1 MAGLLDIFGTGGSD
15 TMGLL
20 GMSPADISRNRDDAQ
35 AQALYALAGRLFQGG
50 NTGQSIAEGLQ
61 LGQRAYKGGMQETLQ
76 GQLQNFQLQELLRK
90 REEDKAKRQLEQQA
104 LMRQQGIESEITKAY
119 RPQTFADTP
128 LTNMMGQEVAGP
140 NEPQEAGIGLAQL
153 APKLMATPEG
163 RKALTELMASQKA
176 MAGETTTLAEN
187 ATLIRTDPFTGQ
199 TKIVAQGAPKREPV
213 PTSIA
218 EYNLA
223 KTQGFEGT
231 LLDYEKSKKGFTYQD
246 VGNAII
252 QLDSSG
258 KEVSRIPK
266 GRAPEGPVSFQ
277 SVETDQGLMA
287 FNPRTF
293 QMTPI
298 MGADGKPI
306 TKTGKATVD
315 ETNAAGFASRM
326 VYANSIT
333 SKLATGIAPKF
344 GEAVLGVVP
353 LIGKAIPEVIPQG
366 VGGLSPERRQYL
378 QAANN
383 FIRANLRKESGA
395 AIGADEWTAEFINYF
410 PQYNDD
416 AQTIKQKEI
425 FRNILTQNMV
435 AAGGK
440 SYKAPNMTEPESM
453 TNQYDLSPRLS
464 NSLRGGR

>member
-1 MAGLLDIFGTGGSD
+1 MAGLLDIFGTSGQD

-20 GMSPADISRNRDDAQ
+20 GMSPEDIARSRDDAQ

-50 NTGQSIAEGLQ
+50 RGASSVVEGLQ
-61 LGQRAYKGGMQETLQ
+61 QGQQAYKQAMQGGMQQ
-76 GQLQNFQLQELLRK
+76 QLQNYQLQELLK
-90 REEDKAKRQLEQQA
+90 KKQLEEQQ
-104 LMRQQGIESEITKAY
+104 
-119 RPQTFADTP
+119 
-128 LTNMMGQEVAGP
+128 
-140 NEPQEAGIGLAQL
+140 
-153 APKLMATPEG
+153 
-163 RKALTELMASQKA
+163 RKEELMARQLFMRGYQPAVAGKESMPIEEDGRFIGDSQAIAARPAKFDIGSIA
-176 MAGETTTLAEN
+176 PELMAIGPAGQAKLKTGLELQKSMAGETFKLGEGEKQYQRN
-187 ATLIRTDPFTGQ
+187 ALTGEI
-199 TKIVAQGAPKREPV
+199 TEVAAGAPKREPV

-223 KTQGFEGT
+223 KAQGFEGT
-231 LLDYEKSKKGFTYQD
+231 FQDFEKSKKGFTYQD

-252 QLDSSG
+252 QLDATG

-266 GRAPEGPVSFQ
+266 GRAPEGPINFQ
-277 SVETDQGLMA
+277 TVETDQGLMA
-287 FNPRTF
+287 FNPRTL

-298 MGADGKPI
+298 MGADNKPI
-306 TKTGKATVD
+306 TKTGKPTEG

-326 VYANSIT
+326 VAANAIT
-333 SKLATGIAPKF
+333 SKLATGNVPKTV
-344 GEAVLGVVP
+344 EAISSAIP
-353 LIGKAIPEVIPQG
+353 FIGKAIPEIIPEG
-366 VGGLSPERRQYL
+366 IGGLSSDRRQYL

-395 AIGADEWTAEFINYF
+395 AIGVDEWTAEFINYF

-440 SYKAPNMTEPESM
+440 SYKAPSMTAPESM
-453 TNQYDLSPRLS
+453 TDTYGLNPRLRD
-464 NSLRGGR
+464 SLRGGR